1 MSGLLRTELP
11 RKTDETA
18 AGARPTGGFVCVRG
32 RGRYFTAPA
41 VRPATT

>member
-18 AGARPTGGFVCVRG
+18 RRRKADRRFRLRTG
-32 RGRYFTAPA
+32 GRYFTAPA